1 MKSKNL
7 LSIGFLIFLAGCSS
21 TLAKDETS
29 PELILTK
36 HRIHVDVNQR
46 IDYLSYVDKAI
57 DDVDGDLK
65 QKVTFNE
72 IDTSQKGHQIIE
84 YVVSDK
90 AGNES
95 KKRLEVDVVPMYKNG
110 IFSPM
115 EVEAVPV
122 KNPEDVTV
130 LVNKIHSIPEGWKPT
145 DLEPSIDNPNQ
156 KLRKEANEAYTRFY
170 KAAKAQG
177 IPIYS
182 ISGYRVSS
190 LQERYWK
197 NMCKVYG
204 EEYASEFSAYPN
216 RSEHQLGLAMDV
228 SFKTT
233 GDRLSEA
240 VADSKVGK
248 FIVEHGYEYGFI
260 LRYPHNKVTITN
272 YGYEPWHIRY
282 VGQELATKLHHEGLT
297 LEEYYK
303 E

>member
-36 HRIHVDVNQR
+36 NRIHVDVNQR
-46 IDYLSYVDKAI
+46 IEYLSYVDKAI

-260 LRYPHNKVTITN
+260 LRYPHNKVAITN

-282 VGQELATKLHHEGLT
+282 VGQELAIKLHHEGLT

>member
-260 LRYPHNKVTITN
+260 LRYPHNKVAITN